1 VLSIWRTRL
10 CTGAGALAVGG
21 FLILWL
27 PIWPFWRVLNHYIPA
42 PSKTAANPR

>member
-10 CTGAGALAVGG
+10 CTGAGALAVVG

-27 PIWPFWRVLNHYIPA
+27 AIWPVWRVLNHYIPA
-42 PSKTAANPR
+42 PAKSVPHQR